1 VSALR
6 LPPLS
11 LYVHIPWCE
20 RKCPYCD
27 FNSHQHEGE
36 LPEAAY
42 VEALLADLDASL
54 HWVQERELQSI
65 FIGGGTPSLFSA
77 GAITRLLNG
86 VRQRVPLATNCE
98 ITLEANP
105 GSAEA
110 ARFAGFAEAGVTRL
124 SLGVQSFQ
132 QPQLEALGRVH
143 NSDQARAA
151 VAMAQAAGFTRINI
165 DLMHG
170 LPGQA
175 PAAAL
180 EDLETA
186 LDFGVTHLSWYQ
198 LTIEPN
204 TAFYKKPPQ
213 LPDEDVLA
221 DIQSLGER
229 RMAEAG
235 FTNYEVSAYA
245 QNGSQCRHNLNYWE
259 FGDYIGIGAGAHG
272 KITHPESGQILR
284 TAKRRQPDGYLTASS
299 SETRIALTDAV
310 RRGDFMLNALRL
322 SAGFA
327 RALYEARTGLA
338 ETSYLPIAEA
348 LAEKGLLNVDDQRV
362 ATTDLGRRFLDTVVA
377 AFI

>member
-1 VSALR
+1 VPALR

-27 FNSHQHEGE
+27 FNSHQPEGE

-42 VEALLADLDASL
+42 VETLLADLDASL
-54 HWVQERELQSI
+54 PWVQERELQSI

-77 GAITRLLNG
+77 AAISRLLHG
-86 VRQRVPLATNCE
+86 VRQRVPLATDCE

-110 ARFAGFAEAGVTRL
+110 SRFAGFAEAGVTRL

-143 NSDQARAA
+143 NADQARAA

-175 PAAAL
+175 PDAAL
-180 EDLETA
+180 QDLETA

-204 TAFYKKPPQ
+204 TAFYKRPPR

-229 RMAEAG
+229 RVAEAG

-245 QNGSQCRHNLNYWE
+245 QAGSQCRHNLNYWE

-272 KITHPESGQILR
+272 KITHPESNQILR
-284 TAKRRQPDGYLTASS
+284 TTKRRQPAGYLAASS
-299 SETRIALTDAV
+299 SETQALTDAV
-310 RRGDFMLNALRL
+310 RRGDFMLKALRL

-327 RALYEARTGLA
+327 RGLYEERTGLA
-338 ETSYLPIAEA
+338 EASYLPIAGE
-348 LAEKGLLNVDDQRV
+348 LAQKGLLIVDEERV